1 MRFFPVVLCAL
12 ALASVTGALPRAA
25 HAQQSAAILAT
36 QAADGVSAS
45 HAESLGRMVR
55 ARLDGLDVVQ
65 TTSGVALDLSEVQLA
80 LGCVGESAECL
91 TPVAEE
97 LDVRFLLI
105 PHLDG
110 GQGELMLTL
119 TLFDRQEA
127 AIARVVRRGD
137 HPALLDAVDG
147 QLREL
152 FGLPAAIAPDPGPD
166 PDPDPDPT
174 PVPPPSS
181 GPSAGPFVLMGVGA
195 VAIGVGV
202 GFGVAFL
209 GADDEY
215 ANADPRSAAEARA
228 ANEAYA
234 RAETYA
240 ITADVSL
247 IAGGAIAA
255 AGLAWLL
262 VELVAG
268 GETEGTSVVPLLGPN
283 VAGLQLEETF

>member
-1 MRFFPVVLCAL
+1 MRFLVVLSAL
-12 ALASVTGALPRAA
+12 ALASTTWALPRAA

-36 QAADGVSAS
+36 QAAEGVSAGD
-45 HAESLGRMVR
+45 ADSLGRMIR

-65 TTSGVALDLSEVQLA
+65 ATSGVALDLSEVQLA

-110 GQGELMLTL
+110 GEAELMLTL

-127 AIARVVRRGD
+127 SISRVVRQGD
-137 HPALLDAVDG
+137 HAELLDAVDG

-152 FGLPAAIAPDPGPD
+152 FGLPALANPD

-181 GPSAGPFVLMGVGA
+181 ELSPWPFVVMGVGA
-195 VAIGVGV
+195 LAIGVGV

-215 ANADPRSAAEARA
+215 ASADPMTPDQARA
-228 ANEAYA
+228 AQDAFA
-234 RAETYA
+234 RAETFA
-240 ITADVSL
+240 ITADVL
-247 IAGGAIAA
+247 FVAGGAIAA
-255 AGLAWLL
+255 GGLAWLI
-262 VELVAG
+262 VELIG
-268 GETEGTSVVPLLGPN
+268 GESGTTTAITPVLGPSVV
-283 VAGLQLEETF
+283 GLELEETF